1 MYLLTDKVKETIHNG
16 DVKHEERGKAT
27 DDGVKNDRSL
37 QTCYLHIKGMTCG
50 SCVAAIEKHCS
61 KIYGIHHVLVALLAA
76 KAEVKFD
83 PAVVQP
89 TDIATSITDLGFE
102 TSVIDCGSGDGE
114 VELVV
119 SISIFFFLVFE
130 FVLTQSR

>member
-1 MYLLTDKVKETIHNG
+1 MYPLADKVKEPIHNG
-16 DVKHEERGKAT
+16 GVKDEERGNPI
-27 DDGVKNDRSL
+27 DDGVKNDRNL
-37 QTCYLHIKGMTCG
+37 QTCSLHIKGMTCG

-61 KIYGIHHVLVALLAA
+61 KIYGIHNVLVALLAA

-119 SISIFFFLVFE
+119 SISIFFFAIITISNF
-130 FVLTQSR
+130 